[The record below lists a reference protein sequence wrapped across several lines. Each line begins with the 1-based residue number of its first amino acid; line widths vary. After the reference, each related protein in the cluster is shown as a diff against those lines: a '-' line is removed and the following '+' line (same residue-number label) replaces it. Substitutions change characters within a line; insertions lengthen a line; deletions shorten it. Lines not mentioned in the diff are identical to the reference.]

1 MTVCDSLERRRQY
14 ELNSTLLFDFG
25 KYTLTDTAKIIL
37 NELLS
42 ALPKEAIRSIE
53 IIGHTDAIGSDQSN
67 QVLSQKRAESIA
79 KEFGLYF
86 HDEQIEISAAGKGES
101 EPKATN
107 DTEEGREE
115 NRRVESSVVLK
126 SGG

>member
-1 MTVCDSLERRRQY
+1 LERRRQY

-42 ALPKEAIRSIE
+42 ALLKEAIRSIE

-79 KEFGLYF
+79 KEFSQFFL
-86 HDEQIEISAAGKGES
+86 DEDIQINSTGKGES
-101 EPKATN
+101 QPKSTN

-115 NRRVESSVVLK
+115 NRRVEINVILK
-126 SGG
+126 SDK